1 MRTSAV
7 APKPSNCPDGAP
19 AHSLPGPVQA
29 RPPAAQ
35 LITRGRRISLLSL
48 AIPLVD
54 QASKAMQP
62 AGTFTVNTGGP
73 AILPSALGDALW
85 KSPTLGAA
93 CDSIDTVLLIAA
105 LAATR
110 KVTNTSQR
118 VAATAVLAGLLSNL
132 IDRLGASSLFH
143 AGLPRSSIDWIPVPA
158 WPSAKTNTADIVIAL
173 GILALTYHAGRRTIR
188 ASQALAHHVP
198 ATRLAAAAT
207 GVIALAM
214 WTATWQANRHT
225 AELPP
230 TTQSETPSQCQA
242 AIASSSDGMDWVSY
256 RPAAGPLPFT
266 TGPVGPRRADES
278 VSNRHLV

>member
-1 MRTSAV
+1 M
-7 APKPSNCPDGAP
+7 
-19 AHSLPGPVQA
+19 
-29 RPPAAQ
+29 
-35 LITRGRRISLLSL
+35 
-48 AIPLVD
+48 
-54 QASKAMQP
+54 
-62 AGTFTVNTGGP
+62 
-73 AILPSALGDALW
+73 
-85 KSPTLGAA
+85 
-93 CDSIDTVLLIAA
+93 
-105 LAATR
+105 
-110 KVTNTSQR
+110 
-118 VAATAVLAGLLSNL
+118 AATAVLAGLLSNL

-256 RPAAGPLPFT
+256 RPAAGPLPYHDRSCRT
-266 TGPVGPRRADES
+266 SSGG
-278 VSNRHLV
+278 